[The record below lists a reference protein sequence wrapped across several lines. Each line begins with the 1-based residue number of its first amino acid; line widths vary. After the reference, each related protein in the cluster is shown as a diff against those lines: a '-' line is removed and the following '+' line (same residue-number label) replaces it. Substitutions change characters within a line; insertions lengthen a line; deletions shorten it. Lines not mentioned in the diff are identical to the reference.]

1 LVLPAFSSMIVS
13 YLGATVDGSFNRLP
27 TVELGRLV
35 DCVVRPVIMNTTPD
49 LSDTVTP
56 TKLAL

>member
-1 LVLPAFSSMIVS
+1 MIVS

-49 LSDTVTP
+49 LSDTVMP